1 MHAES
6 VDEMRDHLKEI
17 IAELPEDRLR
27 ALLEIADFLDAG
39 EEREA
44 WQAFGKQQL
53 ARAYGENE
61 PDYDNVPLKPW
72 R

>member
-1 MHAES
+1 MTVQE
-6 VDEMRDHLKEI
+6 RLREI
-17 IAELPEDRLR
+17 IDELPEERLR
-27 ALLEIADFLDAG
+27 QLLDFAEVLEAKD
-39 EEREA
+39 ERA
-44 WQAFGKQQL
+44 ARQAFGRQQF